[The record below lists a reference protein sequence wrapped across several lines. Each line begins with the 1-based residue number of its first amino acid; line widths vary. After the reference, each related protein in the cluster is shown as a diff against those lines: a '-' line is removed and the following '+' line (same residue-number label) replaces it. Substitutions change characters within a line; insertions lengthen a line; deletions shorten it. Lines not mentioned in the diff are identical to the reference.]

1 MNIEPYTNKFFLTL
15 LQIKIIS
22 WYVSNSL
29 SKLLAILVE
38 ILTNNWTKYLINL
51 SIHKFRR
58 GDEKNHGYKNKK
70 GNEEENN
77 KEKEVNLFF
86 FLFVYYYK
94 RSDNNFSKS
103 DSTLNAKSDSLLI
116 NWSSNLLPR
125 AS

>member
-1 MNIEPYTNKFFLTL
+1 LNKVFN
-15 LQIKIIS
+15 Q
-22 WYVSNSL
+22 
-29 SKLLAILVE
+29 LVHSE
-38 ILTNNWTKYLINL
+38 VLNK
-51 SIHKFRR
+51 
-58 GDEKNHGYKNKK
+58 EKKTYGCESKK